1 MELGIA
7 LRALAFSLVLQ
18 ETYGYSQEW
27 YENPVRRQVSFQS
40 PSRSNS
46 EEKVVRRLIPDPK
59 ARSGGGMQNDGK
71 IFFPGFGKASRSLIG
86 LPNVCEGSTFCEET
100 PDYPEDV
107 VNTAILSDSSL
118 LHYANVDAVDAI
130 AQRIDIADAEPL
142 CISIERVVYPKSA
155 ESMSKVWL
163 YVVNQANFTQG
174 VRIETC
180 SEEDSSCKVIDGFA
194 QGYITACKQ
203 KYIYRQLSAI
213 SPEGTII
220 REFFRFPASCCC
232 HVQFT
237 GAEARMSYD
246 GFA

>member
-59 ARSGGGMQNDGK
+59 
-71 IFFPGFGKASRSLIG
+71 G